1 MQIPSKLKIGRKKY
15 MVAQVPR
22 VSKHHTGRVYPE
34 AGLIKIG
41 SDSRNKSL
49 TFWHE
54 LTHAIL
60 HDMKDARWADEEF
73 VTRFSTR
80 LEYAI
85 RTAEFNGK
93 A

>member
-1 MQIPSKLKIGRKKY
+1 MEIPSKLKIGRKKY
-15 MVAQVPR
+15 TVSQVSQ

-34 AGLIKIG
+34 AALIKIG
-41 SDSRNKSL
+41 GDSPNKSL

-60 HDMKDARWADEEF
+60 YEMKDARWADEEF

-80 LEYAI
+80 LDQAV
-85 RTAEFNGK
+85 RTATFNGK
-93 A
+93 T

>member
-1 MQIPSKLKIGRKKY
+1 MQIPQQLKVGRKKY
-15 MVAQVPR
+15 TVAQVPR
-22 VSKHHTGRVYPE
+22 VSKAHVGRVYPE

-41 SDSRNKSL
+41 NDSPNKAR

-60 HDMKDARWADEEF
+60 HDMKDTRWADEEF

-85 RTAEFNGK
+85 RTATFNGK